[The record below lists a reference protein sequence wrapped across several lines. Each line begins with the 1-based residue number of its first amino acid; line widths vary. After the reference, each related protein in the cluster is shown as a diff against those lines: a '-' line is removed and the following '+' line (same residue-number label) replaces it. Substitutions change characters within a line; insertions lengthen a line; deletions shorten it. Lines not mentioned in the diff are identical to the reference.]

1 MVGAVGALA
10 AAAEVEALEGS
21 AVVAISAAAAG
32 AAVGSA
38 GMNRSILKP
47 EEEKQMNKTVLIVL
61 GVIVLIVLIIGGL
74 LFSNYNTLVTKQQN
88 VKAQWSLVE
97 NQMQRRADLI
107 PNIVATVKGI
117 AGLEERV
124 FTKIAEARSQLL
136 STMQNPN
143 STTEDKIAADGK
155 LNQALRDGGLLGTG
169 GRFLSI
175 AENYPQLKSNES
187 FLKLQD
193 ELSGTENRLAT
204 VRREYTLAAQ
214 DYNTTRSRFP
224 TVLIA
229 GLMGFKEQPYF
240 QADPGA
246 REAPK
251 VDFNK

>member
-1 MVGAVGALA
+1 MDKKPIIILAVILGVVILL
-10 AAAEVEALEGS
+10 VLVLGGS
-21 AVVAISAAAAG
+21 AI
-32 AAVGSA
+32 GS
-38 GMNRSILKP
+38 
-47 EEEKQMNKTVLIVL
+47 
-61 GVIVLIVLIIGGL
+61 
-74 LFSNYNTLVTKQQN
+74 YNTLVTKQQDVN
-88 VKAQWSLVE
+88 AKWSQVE

-136 STMQNPN
+136 STIQNPN

-175 AENYPQLKSNES
+175 TENYPQLKSNES

-193 ELSGTENRLAT
+193 ELTGTENRLAT
-204 VRREYTLAAQ
+204 ARYDYTQAAQ
-214 DYNTTRSRFP
+214 AYNTTRNRFP
-224 TVLIA
+224 TVLVA

-240 QADPGA
+240 KADEGA

>member
-1 MVGAVGALA
+1 MG
-10 AAAEVEALEGS
+10 
-21 AVVAISAAAAG
+21 
-32 AAVGSA
+32 
-38 GMNRSILKP
+38 
-47 EEEKQMNKTVLIVL
+47 NKTLIVL
-61 GVIVLIVLIIGGL
+61 GIVLAIIILLVLIVGGVAI
-74 LFSNYNTLVTKQQN
+74 STYNSLVTKQQN
-88 VKAQWSLVE
+88 VNAKWSQVE

-107 PNIVATVKGI
+107 PNIVATVKGV

-143 STTEDKIAADGK
+143 STTGDKIAADGK
-155 LNQALRDGGLLGTG
+155 LDQALRDGGLLGTG
-169 GRFLSI
+169 GRFLAI
-175 AENYPQLKSNES
+175 TEQYPQLKSNES

-193 ELSGTENRLAT
+193 ELAGTENRLAT
-204 VRREYTLAAQ
+204 ARYDYTQAAQ

-240 QADPGA
+240 KAEEGA
-246 REAPK
+246 RQAPK

>member
-1 MVGAVGALA
+1 MGKKALVILGIVILFVVVVGAV
-10 AAAEVEALEGS
+10 
-21 AVVAISAAAAG
+21 
-32 AAVGSA
+32 
-38 GMNRSILKP
+38 
-47 EEEKQMNKTVLIVL
+47 TV
-61 GVIVLIVLIIGGL
+61 
-74 LFSNYNTLVTKQQN
+74 STYNTLVTKRQN
-88 VKAQWSLVE
+88 VDAQWSQVE
-97 NQMQRRADLI
+97 NLMQRRADLI
-107 PNIVATVKGI
+107 PNIVGTVKGI

-143 STTEDKIAADGK
+143 STTDDKIAADGR

-193 ELSGTENRLAT
+193 ELAGTENRLAT
-204 VRREYTLAAQ
+204 ARRDYTLAAQ

-224 TVLIA
+224 TVLMA

-240 QADPGA
+240 KADEGA
-246 REAPK
+246 RQAPK

>member
-1 MVGAVGALA
+1 
-10 AAAEVEALEGS
+10 
-21 AVVAISAAAAG
+21 
-32 AAVGSA
+32 
-38 GMNRSILKP
+38 
-47 EEEKQMNKTVLIVL
+47 MNKTVLIVL
-61 GVIVLIVLIIGGL
+61 GVIVLIVLIIGGVM
-74 LFSNYNTLVTKQQN
+74 FGSYNKLVTQQQT

-107 PNIVATVKGI
+107 PNIVATVKGV

-124 FTKIAEARSQLL
+124 FTKISEARSQLL

-143 STTEDKIAADGK
+143 STTEDKIAADSK
-155 LNQALRDGGLLGTG
+155 LTQTMRDGGLLGTG

-187 FLKLQD
+187 FMKLQD
-193 ELSGTENRLAT
+193 ELAGTENRLAT
-204 VRREYTLAAQ
+204 ARGDYTKAAQ

-224 TVLIA
+224 TVLVA
-229 GLMGFKEQPYF
+229 SLMGFKEQPYF
-240 QADPGA
+240 QADAGA